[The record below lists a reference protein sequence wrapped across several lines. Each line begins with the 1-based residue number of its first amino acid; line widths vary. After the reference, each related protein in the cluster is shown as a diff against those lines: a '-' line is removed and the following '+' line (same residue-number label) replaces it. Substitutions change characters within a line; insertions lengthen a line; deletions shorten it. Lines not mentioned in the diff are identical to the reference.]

1 MNKAEVHELVMKVIE
16 QDSKRIG
23 YAICASRMKIF
34 NYENALKGVLEVLD
48 DKTVPER
55 SRKKLIR
62 DIVKTAL
69 KGDKI

>member
-1 MNKAEVHELVMKVIE
+1 MNKAEVQEKKKKIIE
-16 QDSKRIG
+16 QDSQRIG

-34 NYENALKGVLEVLD
+34 NYENALKDVLSVVD

-62 DIVKTAL
+62 DIVKKAL
-69 KGDKI
+69 KGDRI

>member
-1 MNKAEVHELVMKVIE
+1 MNKAEVHELVAKIIE
-16 QDSKRIG
+16 QDSQRIG